1 MYFFKTLLFL
11 LPFYAFHLN
20 AQFGNEESS
29 GGEIKREE
37 STSSKTQ
44 ENSTTFVSSL
54 LWKMEGKGFK
64 KNVYLFGTMHLI
76 EREYFYFPKK
86 IVELVQNSDQLVT
99 ELGDINPAD
108 GMDFLKL
115 KKGKFFD
122 YFSKEQTDSILAYA
136 EKNLNMNEVQ
146 FRMMMSN
153 LKPLAMVQFA
163 TIKTF
168 KGPTESYDLYIMNIA
183 LENQKPIIGLET
195 FEEQLALFDKLDST
209 ENTNMVMESIRPS
222 ENAKSEFENL
232 ELAYQQQ
239 DVEKLYQLIHQSSG
253 VFSAMGIDLLDNRNS
268 NWVKQIIKIAQK
280 KSTFIA
286 VGAGHLGGPKGLIQQ
301 FRNEGY
307 TLTQIKY

>member
-11 LPFYAFHLN
+11 LPFYAFHSA
-20 AQFGNEESS
+20 AQFEFDGSGNE
-29 GGEIKREE
+29 IAKNPNQ
-37 STSSKTQ
+37 KL
-44 ENSTTFVSSL
+44 VSSL

-64 KNVYLFGTMHLI
+64 KDVYLFGTMHLV
-76 EREYFYFPKK
+76 EQEYFYFPKK

-99 ELGDINPAD
+99 ELGDVNPAD

-136 EKNLNMNEVQ
+136 EKNLSMNEVQ

-195 FEEQLALFDKLDST
+195 IEEQLALFDKLDST
-209 ENTNMVMESIRPS
+209 ENANMVMESIRAS
-222 ENAKSEFENL
+222 ENAKSEFKNL

-253 VFSAMGIDLLDNRNS
+253 VFSVMGVDLLDNRNS
-268 NWVKQIIKIAQK
+268 NWVKQLKKIAQK

-301 FRNEGY
+301 FRDEGY
-307 TLTQIKY
+307 TVTPIKY